1 MAIGIAA
8 LRNDVNDQCCTP
20 EYNVIA
26 LVDIEHCVLVDTIY
40 LSSIVYYYLLLSS
53 TIYLVSIII
62 LVYIY
67 LRDG

>member
-40 LSSIVYYYLLLSS
+40 LSSI
-53 TIYLVSIII
+53 
-62 LVYIY
+62 
-67 LRDG
+67 